1 MLAFTRPS
9 AALICIVVLGS
20 AFALRVANAQKIPLP
35 KVPDAI
41 QAPSNEEVVL
51 IAHAT
56 GSQIYTC
63 QPGADGK
70 FSWTLKA
77 PDAELKDEK
86 GNVIG
91 NHYAGPSWK
100 LKDGSEVTGKA
111 SAHVDSEDPNSI
123 PWLLVKAIGN
133 AGDGLLSNVT
143 SIQRINT
150 HGGKPPVEGCDDSH
164 RAAETKSAYTADYYF
179 YTPKREENQAR
190 AANPSAQSVIYKNA
204 RYGFTFSLPKSW
216 QGYSV
221 VLDRWEDANNSG
233 PHGDQVI
240 QRGPLVILQNPRSTS
255 AHPLQDLAI
264 MVFTHAQ
271 WDSLQK
277 GGFVVSAA
285 PIGPSEIGRN
295 RKYVFAEP
303 PRNLNP
309 DARGYE
315 EALKIMQNNP
325 LHAF

>member
-1 MLAFTRPS
+1 MLAFTGTR
-9 AALICIVVLGS
+9 AALMGFVMLGS
-20 AFALRVANAQKIPLP
+20 TFGLRVANAQGIPLP

-51 IAHAT
+51 VAHAS

-63 QPGADGK
+63 QPGAEGK
-70 FSWTLKA
+70 FSWILKA
-77 PDAELKDEK
+77 PDAELKDRN

-91 NHYAGPSWK
+91 SHFAGPSWK

-111 SAHVDSEDPNSI
+111 AAHADSEDPNSI
-123 PWLLVKAIGN
+123 PWLLVTVIGG
-133 AGDGLLSNVT
+133 AGDGLLMNVR

-150 HGGKPPVEGCDDSH
+150 HGGKPPTEGCDDS
-164 RAAETKSAYTADYYF
+164 RGSAEAKSVYTADYYF
-179 YTPKREENQAR
+179 YAPKREENQAP

-240 QRGPLVILQNPRSTS
+240 QRGPLVILQNPRSSS

-271 WDSLQK
+271 WDALQK

-285 PIGPSEIGRN
+285 PIGPGEIGRN

-309 DARGYE
+309 DAPGYE
-315 EALKIMQNNP
+315 EALKIMQSNP